1 MARQCRR
8 GPDARPMIEWK
19 QLRVNMHIEWISTEC
34 ECGQVFF
41 FPFTP
46 NDIWMNG
53 TFLENWKKENR
64 QIGISVAKKTQWT
77 CANVIRLHSY
87 SGTLKDSWPIV
98 FSQGGIIGIICVL
111 SVIDPI
117 YSSLKFMRIAKKISS
132 RISASLQ
139 LSYSQFQIWLPRGLD
154 HHSCPLLSQMMTLH
168 CMLIWKQR
176 LLMVIQEA
184 GNQIK
189 AWQYS
194 GGG

>member
-1 MARQCRR
+1 
-8 GPDARPMIEWK
+8 MIYEW
-19 QLRVNMHIEWISTEC
+19 MEYFC
-34 ECGQVFF
+34 
-41 FPFTP
+41 
-46 NDIWMNG
+46 
-53 TFLENWKKENR
+53 ENWKKENR

-98 FSQGGIIGIICVL
+98 FSQGGIICIICVL
-111 SVIDPI
+111 SVIYPI
-117 YSSLKFMRIAKKISS
+117 YGSLKCTRIAKKISS

-154 HHSCPLLSQMMTLH
+154 HHSCPLLSQMMLH

-194 GGG
+194 GGGWRNQTNWQSNDGYSRERNQKAIVSREQE